1 MRDGRYPTIKAIE
14 DWKIRNGDIAQI
26 AGVLPCRVSDYT
38 SSKPVTE
45 LIASRI
51 EAAVADILR
60 VWKTFAPIKIAL
72 DDPTAFAKA
81 VELANQVH
89 AKLAAEIAQ
98 EDVLR
103 DLPTDLPE
111 LRIKP
116 VEQSGTAAD

>member
-38 SSKPVTE
+38 SGKPITE

-72 DDPTAFAKA
+72 DDPEAFAKA
-81 VELANQVH
+81 VELADKVH
-89 AKLAAEIAQ
+89 EKLAAEIQDEAML
-98 EDVLR
+98 DGLTLR
-103 DLPTDLPE
+103 MTPIE
-111 LRIKP
+111 
-116 VEQSGTAAD
+116 GTAAN